1 MELVLMVFYIG
12 IIGTGLAISV
22 VRIMISKKGSSSKS
36 KIRVSNLSSRIIKNK
51 KYQNSIS
58 ERVKPTFK

>member
-1 MELVLMVFYIG
+1 MVFYIG